1 MSAAANANTRK
12 VVKRARKER
21 LNGDLKDVDTIS
33 ANIYRASGGKDGDR
47 AIVGVSRLGV
57 NLFRLI

>member
-1 MSAAANANTRK
+1 MTAAINANTRK

-33 ANIYRASGGKDGDR
+33 ANIYRASREKDRDR
-47 AIVGVSRLGV
+47 AIAGVSRLGV